1 MAYLGRFHRV
11 AAVWT
16 AWRGRTWAYPALVLA
31 LAVLGVGTVASES
44 ARAASPQPTF
54 RLFQPAL
61 KADLV
66 MVEKSA
72 RRLYLIH
79 KGFIFRSYRI
89 ALGYRPNQTKMREG
103 DGRTPE
109 GVYLID
115 AHNPNSNFHLSLHIS
130 YPNSRDMAQAAALG
144 TSPGG
149 MIMIHGLPNG
159 ASAAQVQHPSRDW
172 TNGCIAVT
180 NEEIEEIWRF
190 VDDGTPIIIRP

>member
-1 MAYLGRFHRV
+1 MAYLGRFRRV
-11 AAVWT
+11 AAAWT
-16 AWRGRTWAYPALVLA
+16 AWRGRTLVYPALVLT
-31 LAVLGVGTVASES
+31 LTVLCVGTVTSDS

-66 MVEKSA
+66 LVEKSA

-172 TNGCIAVT
+172 TNGCIAVS

>member
-1 MAYLGRFHRV
+1 MAYLGRFHR
-11 AAVWT
+11 AA
-16 AWRGRTWAYPALVLA
+16 AARAARMGRTLAYPAMVLA
-31 LAVLGVGTVASES
+31 LTVLCVGTVASEA

-66 MVEKSA
+66 LVEKGA